1 VVKKAM
7 KFSIGLIVLALC
19 VGIGVSAQTP
29 VGAQTSSRT
38 PLANQ
43 NGDGDERYRIGYQD
57 TLDIQVF
64 NHPNLSRRSTV
75 NPDGTI
81 NLFRL
86 DKPIMAVCK
95 TELELAADIAKAYE
109 KDYLRNPEV
118 SVTAVEQ
125 RSQAVHVIGAVKTPG
140 SFYLRRRTQL
150 LDLLANA
157 GGPDVE
163 KAGSQIAVFRP
174 GSTTD
179 CKMNNADITAGND
192 VQLLYFRLREVQ
204 EGKSTLWMQP
214 GDVVSVMDADQVYVY
229 GNVNK
234 QGVVRMREP
243 ITLTQAIASA
253 EGLKPATDLDSV
265 RVIRQKPGSTDRTET
280 IYNFKEIA
288 KGKAPDPYLEPN
300 DIVAVSQD
308 KAQSILNSIGRS
320 LTNGIPSIFYR
331 IPTP

>member
-1 VVKKAM
+1 M

-150 LDLLANA
+150 LELLANA

>member
-1 VVKKAM
+1 M

-150 LDLLANA
+150 LELLANA

-192 VQLLYFRLREVQ
+192 VQLLYFKLREVQ